1 MNNTNNFNKIENTIM
16 IEEQLN
22 KELSIYSYTT
32 SDNTCLEYFVGY
44 EIAVILG
51 YKNTTQVIQ
60 YISKSNQLQ
69 FRDYTGVKIPYLDP
83 RTILISRDGAI
94 EILLKTR
101 KSISAD
107 VLQILQKFNIKTPT
121 KKSITQ
127 KTQEIQEIQVNDT
140 ENNQELDF
148 EEDDEENNELLTYSY
163 ISNHICFEYFV
174 GYQIASLVGYKSP
187 HSFITQ
193 NISKSNQ
200 IIFREYPGPKIPEL
214 DPRTI
219 LISRDGAI
227 EILLKTRKRI
237 SPDVLHLLKEF
248 HIETTNM
255 KCLTKEQQ
263 TLSAITNVLKTENF
277 EDQYK
282 IGSYYLDLY
291 FTEYKIVVECDENGH
306 ADRKPY
312 KERERMDY
320 VNKELDIDDSN
331 WIRYNPDEKDFDI
344 SKMIG
349 RIYIKINEIKF
360 INQSKIDA
368 LNESKIVVIPINKKR
383 IRKKK
388 EENDMRQCIC
398 CKIDKQKT
406 TNFTRCGVGYLSKC
420 KECSNKILAS
430 SFKTYQCSECKDV
443 KNISEFYLRPLS
455 DKVKDGQKPVRSKCK
470 SCFHKAERK
479 FKLALKTNPLIGKKK
494 CVGCEEYH
502 KFDMFLKSNE
512 TDDKLSE
519 KCKECFYLD
528 DKNKDCK
535 QCNKC
540 LIVKSYNKF
549 QKDTSKLDGYHTICA
564 DCRNL
569 SEISR
574 RKNLCVKVI
583 CEYCDKELS
592 CVKSLKSHQKTTIA
606 CLQKQGLI
614 VVEKTEKKLISKKVI
629 CEYCDKELSSAQSLK
644 LHQKTIDCLQKQGIV
659 VGKKLNGMSKKVI
672 QIDIK
677 TNKIKNT
684 YNSITE
690 AAKSCGLQQKG
701 ISGCCMEKQKTCG
714 GFIWKYKE

>member
-16 IEEQLN
+16 IEELN
-22 KELSIYSYTT
+22 KELSTYSYTT

-101 KSISAD
+101 KSISVD
-107 VLQILQKFNIKTPT
+107 VLQILQKNNIKIPT
-121 KKSITQ
+121 KKSIL
-127 KTQEIQEIQVNDT
+127 KETQEIQEIQVNDT

-148 EEDDEENNELLTYSY
+148 EDDEENNELLTYSY

-174 GYQIASLVGYKSP
+174 GYQIASLIGYKSP

-193 NISKSNQ
+193 NVSKSNQ
-200 IIFREYPGPKIPEL
+200 LIFRDYPGPKIPEL

-227 EILLKTRKRI
+227 EILIKTRKRI
-237 SPDVLHLLKEF
+237 SADVLHLLKKF

-263 TLSAITNVLKTENF
+263 TLSAITNAFKTEKF

-349 RIYIKINEIKF
+349 RIYIKMKEIKF
-360 INQSKIDA
+360 INDSK
-368 LNESKIVVIPINKKR
+368 LSVVSVV
-383 IRKKK
+383 K
-388 EENDMRQCIC
+388 EE
-398 CKIDKQKT
+398 KTAEESVADKQEDKDKISGDIKSVELKAMCKKYGL
-406 TNFTRCGVGYLSKC
+406 FTSG
-420 KECSNKILAS
+420 NKPDML
-430 SFKTYQCSECKDV
+430 DR
-443 KNISEFYLRPLS
+443 L
-455 DKVKDGQKPVRSKCK
+455 
-470 SCFHKAERK
+470 
-479 FKLALKTNPLIGKKK
+479 KL
-494 CVGCEEYH
+494 Y
-502 KFDMFLKSNE
+502 FDTGENKRNVIEMIKSNE
-512 TDDKLSE
+512 TTCGSTEETESDKKEILENLNNYTYE
-519 KCKECFYLD
+519 KIMLLCKKYGINQTGRSNELCKKIKDYLECGY
-528 DKNKDCK
+528 KD
-535 QCNKC
+535 
-540 LIVKSYNKF
+540 
-549 QKDTSKLDGYHTICA
+549 
-564 DCRNL
+564 NL
-569 SEISR
+569 R
-574 RKNLCVKVI
+574 RKDVYKYDSDGKFIKHWKTITEAVGDCLLNKNLIANALDQMYIMDGFIWRSQSVI
-583 CEYCDKELS
+583 FSKEDL
-592 CVKSLKSHQKTTIA
+592 
-606 CLQKQGLI
+606 
-614 VVEKTEKKLISKKVI
+614 
-629 CEYCDKELSSAQSLK
+629 DELSS
-644 LHQKTIDCLQKQGIV
+644 
-659 VGKKLNGMSKKVI
+659 NSKKTRKYLTPKDHEI
-672 QIDIK
+672 IRKRINSSENKYSLMIEYSLSK
-677 TNKIKNT
+677 TQMNRILRVSK
-684 YNSITE
+684 
-690 AAKSCGLQQKG
+690 
-701 ISGCCMEKQKTCG
+701 
-714 GFIWKYKE
+714 

>member
-1 MNNTNNFNKIENTIM
+1 MT
-16 IEEQLN
+16 
-22 KELSIYSYTT
+22 EL
-32 SDNTCLEYFVGY
+32 
-44 EIAVILG
+44 
-51 YKNTTQVIQ
+51 
-60 YISKSNQLQ
+60 
-69 FRDYTGVKIPYLDP
+69 
-83 RTILISRDGAI
+83 
-94 EILLKTR
+94 
-101 KSISAD
+101 
-107 VLQILQKFNIKTPT
+107 
-121 KKSITQ
+121 
-127 KTQEIQEIQVNDT
+127 
-140 ENNQELDF
+140 QELDF
-148 EEDDEENNELLTYSY
+148 EDDEESTELTTYSY

-174 GYQIASLVGYKSP
+174 GYQITTLLGYKNPSKT
-187 HSFITQ
+187 ITA
-193 NISKSNQ
+193 NVSKSNQ
-200 IIFREYPGPKIPEL
+200 LIFSDYPGVKEPEINPK
-214 DPRTI
+214 TI

-263 TLSAITNVLKTENF
+263 TLSAITNAFKTEKF

-331 WIRYNPDEKDFDI
+331 WIRYNPDENDFDI

-368 LNESKIVVIPINKKR
+368 LNDSKLVVIPLKKKR

-388 EENDMRQCIC
+388 EENDMRQCIY
-398 CKIDKQKT
+398 CKIDKEKT
-406 TNFTRCGVGYLSKC
+406 TNFTRHGVGYLSKC
-420 KECSNKILAS
+420 NECSSKVAP
-430 SFKTYQCSECKDV
+430 SFKTYQCTECKDV
-443 KNISEFYLRPLS
+443 KNISEFYLRG
-455 DKVKDGQKPVRSKCK
+455 DEIKDGQKEVRPKCK
-470 SCFHKAERK
+470 SCFNKAERK
-479 FKLALKTNPLIGKKK
+479 FKLDLKTNPLIGKKK

-502 KFDMFLKSNE
+502 KFDMFFKSDE

-519 KCKECFYLD
+519 KCKECYD
-528 DKNKDCK
+528 NKECK

-540 LIVKSYNKF
+540 LIVTSYNNF
-549 QKDTSKLDGYHTICA
+549 HKDKSKSDGHGTICA
-564 DCRNL
+564 FCRNL
-569 SEISR
+569 SEADR
-574 RKNLCVKVI
+574 RKQIGDVKVI
-583 CEYCDKELS
+583 CEYCDKEIS
-592 CVKSLKSHQKTTIA
+592 NEHNLKIHQKSIACLQKQGLIVEKTEKKIISKKVICEYCDNELSSVQRLKLHQKTIA

-614 VVEKTEKKLISKKVI
+614 FEKKLNI
-629 CEYCDKELSSAQSLK
+629 
-644 LHQKTIDCLQKQGIV
+644 
-659 VGKKLNGMSKKVI
+659 NSKKVI

-677 TNKIKNT
+677 TNEIKNT

-690 AAKSCGLQQKG
+690 AAKSCGLQQSG
-701 ISGCCMEKQKTCG
+701 VSGCCMEKQKSCG

>member
-16 IEEQLN
+16 IEELN
-22 KELSIYSYTT
+22 KELSTYSYTT

-174 GYQIASLVGYKSP
+174 GYQIASLIGYKSP

-193 NISKSNQ
+193 NVSKSNQ
-200 IIFREYPGPKIPEL
+200 LIFRDYPGPKIPEL

-227 EILLKTRKRI
+227 EILIKTRKRI
-237 SPDVLHLLKEF
+237 SADVLHLLKEF

-263 TLSAITNVLKTENF
+263 TLSAITNAFKTEKF

-368 LNESKIVVIPINKKR
+368 LNKPKLKKKEIVEKLVGLAVCQVCISCNESKILDEYYDREQSANGKETICKPCYL
-383 IRKKK
+383 IRQQKARDKIK
-388 EENDMRQCIC
+388 EELFVDN
-398 CKIDKQKT
+398 
-406 TNFTRCGVGYLSKC
+406 
-420 KECSNKILAS
+420 
-430 SFKTYQCSECKDV
+430 
-443 KNISEFYLRPLS
+443 
-455 DKVKDGQKPVRSKCK
+455 
-470 SCFHKAERK
+470 
-479 FKLALKTNPLIGKKK
+479 KKK
-494 CVGCEEYH
+494 CQKCKIGCDISLFG
-502 KFDMFLKSNE
+502 KNNRSKDGLNRTCNNCIVIIPVVLVK
-512 TDDKLSE
+512 DRIE
-519 KCKECFYLD
+519 KCCSSCRIT
-528 DKNKDCK
+528 KNMEEFTNCRTSCDG
-535 QCNKC
+535 
-540 LIVKSYNKF
+540 KF
-549 QKDTSKLDGYHTICA
+549 AYCMPCA
-564 DCRNL
+564 
-569 SEISR
+569 
-574 RKNLCVKVI
+574 
-583 CEYCDKELS
+583 
-592 CVKSLKSHQKTTIA
+592 
-606 CLQKQGLI
+606 
-614 VVEKTEKKLISKKVI
+614 
-629 CEYCDKELSSAQSLK
+629 
-644 LHQKTIDCLQKQGIV
+644 
-659 VGKKLNGMSKKVI
+659 
-672 QIDIK
+672 
-677 TNKIKNT
+677 KIKNAI
-684 YNSITE
+684 Y
-690 AAKSCGLQQKG
+690 KSKLK
-701 ISGCCMEKQKTCG
+701 KQSK
-714 GFIWKYKE
+714 K

>member
-1 MNNTNNFNKIENTIM
+1 MTELQELDFEDDEENT
-16 IEEQLN
+16 
-22 KELSIYSYTT
+22 LSMYSYI
-32 SDNTCLEYFVGY
+32 SNHICFEYFVGY
-44 EIAVILG
+44 QITTLLG
-51 YKNTTQVIQ
+51 YKNPSKTITANV
-60 YISKSNQLQ
+60 SKSNQLQ

-101 KSISAD
+101 KSISVD
-107 VLQILQKFNIKTPT
+107 VLQILQKNNIKIPT
-121 KKSITQ
+121 KKSIL
-127 KTQEIQEIQVNDT
+127 KETQEIQEIQVNDT

-263 TLSAITNVLKTENF
+263 TLSAITNVLKTEKY

-331 WIRYNPDEKDFDI
+331 WIRYNPDENDFDI

-360 INQSKIDA
+360 II
-368 LNESKIVVIPINKKR
+368 
-383 IRKKK
+383 
-388 EENDMRQCIC
+388 
-398 CKIDKQKT
+398 
-406 TNFTRCGVGYLSKC
+406 
-420 KECSNKILAS
+420 
-430 SFKTYQCSECKDV
+430 
-443 KNISEFYLRPLS
+443 
-455 DKVKDGQKPVRSKCK
+455 
-470 SCFHKAERK
+470 
-479 FKLALKTNPLIGKKK
+479 
-494 CVGCEEYH
+494 
-502 KFDMFLKSNE
+502 
-512 TDDKLSE
+512 
-519 KCKECFYLD
+519 
-528 DKNKDCK
+528 
-535 QCNKC
+535 
-540 LIVKSYNKF
+540 
-549 QKDTSKLDGYHTICA
+549 
-564 DCRNL
+564 
-569 SEISR
+569 
-574 RKNLCVKVI
+574 
-583 CEYCDKELS
+583 
-592 CVKSLKSHQKTTIA
+592 
-606 CLQKQGLI
+606 
-614 VVEKTEKKLISKKVI
+614 
-629 CEYCDKELSSAQSLK
+629 
-644 LHQKTIDCLQKQGIV
+644 
-659 VGKKLNGMSKKVI
+659 
-672 QIDIK
+672 
-677 TNKIKNT
+677 
-684 YNSITE
+684 
-690 AAKSCGLQQKG
+690 
-701 ISGCCMEKQKTCG
+701 
-714 GFIWKYKE
+714 

>member
-32 SDNTCLEYFVGY
+32 SDNTCFEYFVGY
-44 EIAVILG
+44 QITTLLG
-51 YKNTTQVIQ
+51 YKNPSKTITANV
-60 YISKSNQLQ
+60 SKSNQLQ

-83 RTILISRDGAI
+83 RTILITRDGAI

-127 KTQEIQEIQVNDT
+127 EIQEIQVNDT
-140 ENNQELDF
+140 ENNEELDF

-174 GYQIASLVGYKSP
+174 GYQIASLIGYKSP

-193 NISKSNQ
+193 NVSKSNQ
-200 IIFREYPGPKIPEL
+200 LIFRDYPGPKIPEL

-227 EILLKTRKRI
+227 EILIKTRKRI
-237 SPDVLHLLKEF
+237 SADVLHLLKEF

-263 TLSAITNVLKTENF
+263 TLSAITNAFKTEKF

-349 RIYIKINEIKF
+349 KIYTKMKEIKF
-360 INQSKIDA
+360 I
-368 LNESKIVVIPINKKR
+368 NESKIVVIPIKKKQ
-383 IRKKK
+383 IRKK
-388 EENDMRQCIC
+388 EDDDIRQCIC
-398 CKIDKQKT
+398 CKIDKEKT
-406 TNFTRCGVGYLSKC
+406 TNFSRHGTGYLSYC
-420 KECSNKILAS
+420 NECSSMYVSQEKPVNQYNLDGKFICKYPSIKAAGLALNIIPGQIS
-430 SFKTYQCSECKDV
+430 QVCRGKASTAGKFMWRFVDVKVKKEIDEEEIEFIIEEDDTEDDKEDDVEEDDVEEEDDVKDDVKDDNIVAMNNSVIKMVAKYEKNGTFIKTYKSGHEAAIDMKVTPSSIYGAIRNNFVCKGYVWKYVDNGKVIEKVDEVTEFRRYMKQVDV
-443 KNISEFYLRPLS
+443 Y
-455 DKVKDGQKPVRSKCK
+455 KDGKLYKSFLSITAASKGMNVNVSMC
-470 SCFHKAERK
+470 RK
-479 FKLALKTNPLIGKKK
+479 FLSNVKKDPSNY
-494 CVGCEEYH
+494 EW
-502 KFDMFLKSNE
+502 KF
-512 TDDKLSE
+512 
-519 KCKECFYLD
+519 
-528 DKNKDCK
+528 
-535 QCNKC
+535 
-540 LIVKSYNKF
+540 
-549 QKDTSKLDGYHTICA
+549 
-564 DCRNL
+564 R
-569 SEISR
+569 
-574 RKNLCVKVI
+574 
-583 CEYCDKELS
+583 
-592 CVKSLKSHQKTTIA
+592 
-606 CLQKQGLI
+606 
-614 VVEKTEKKLISKKVI
+614 
-629 CEYCDKELSSAQSLK
+629 
-644 LHQKTIDCLQKQGIV
+644 
-659 VGKKLNGMSKKVI
+659 
-672 QIDIK
+672 
-677 TNKIKNT
+677 
-684 YNSITE
+684 
-690 AAKSCGLQQKG
+690 
-701 ISGCCMEKQKTCG
+701 
-714 GFIWKYKE
+714 

>member
-16 IEEQLN
+16 IEELN
-22 KELSIYSYTT
+22 KELSTYSYTT

-101 KSISAD
+101 KSISVD
-107 VLQILQKFNIKTPT
+107 VLQILQKNNIKIPT
-121 KKSITQ
+121 KKSIL
-127 KTQEIQEIQVNDT
+127 KETQEIQEIQVNDT

-148 EEDDEENNELLTYSY
+148 EDDEENNELLTYSY

-174 GYQIASLVGYKSP
+174 GYQIASLIGYKSP

-193 NISKSNQ
+193 NVSKSNQ
-200 IIFREYPGPKIPEL
+200 LIFRDYPGPKIPEL

-227 EILLKTRKRI
+227 EILIKTRKRI
-237 SPDVLHLLKEF
+237 SADVLHLLKKF

-263 TLSAITNVLKTENF
+263 TLSAITNVLKTEKY

-349 RIYIKINEIKF
+349 RIYIKMKEIKF
-360 INQSKIDA
+360 INDSK
-368 LNESKIVVIPINKKR
+368 LSVVSVV
-383 IRKKK
+383 K
-388 EENDMRQCIC
+388 EE
-398 CKIDKQKT
+398 KTAEESVADKQEDKDKISGDIKSVELKAMCKKYGL
-406 TNFTRCGVGYLSKC
+406 FTSG
-420 KECSNKILAS
+420 NKPDML
-430 SFKTYQCSECKDV
+430 DR
-443 KNISEFYLRPLS
+443 L
-455 DKVKDGQKPVRSKCK
+455 
-470 SCFHKAERK
+470 
-479 FKLALKTNPLIGKKK
+479 KL
-494 CVGCEEYH
+494 Y
-502 KFDMFLKSNE
+502 FDTGENKRNVIEMIKSNE
-512 TDDKLSE
+512 TTCGSTEETESDKKEILENLNNYTYE
-519 KCKECFYLD
+519 KIMLLCKKYGINQTGRSNELCKKIKDYLECGY
-528 DKNKDCK
+528 KD
-535 QCNKC
+535 
-540 LIVKSYNKF
+540 
-549 QKDTSKLDGYHTICA
+549 
-564 DCRNL
+564 NL
-569 SEISR
+569 R
-574 RKNLCVKVI
+574 RKDVYKYDSDGKFIKHWKTITEAVGDCLLNKNLIANALDQMYIMDGFIWRSQSVI
-583 CEYCDKELS
+583 FSKEDL
-592 CVKSLKSHQKTTIA
+592 
-606 CLQKQGLI
+606 
-614 VVEKTEKKLISKKVI
+614 
-629 CEYCDKELSSAQSLK
+629 DELSS
-644 LHQKTIDCLQKQGIV
+644 
-659 VGKKLNGMSKKVI
+659 NSKKTRKYLTPKDHEI
-672 QIDIK
+672 IRKRINSSENKYSLMIEYSLSK
-677 TNKIKNT
+677 TQMNRILRVSK
-684 YNSITE
+684 
-690 AAKSCGLQQKG
+690 
-701 ISGCCMEKQKTCG
+701 
-714 GFIWKYKE
+714 